1 MKKTSSYKSI
11 QLLIIVFFIS
21 CANKNND
28 NLSSSLT
35 YEFETID
42 NDFNLF
48 SGNTLIQDTND
59 SNYIYFYSAN
69 PEKIN
74 FVKKDT
80 LYPFDII
87 KINQLLSQDVINFY
101 EIQLTELSEL
111 KKKVLFES
119 ENFKSKKDSL
129 SKLEHN
135 LLNTLF
141 CFQKKYDCNDKY
153 SLEIKSFDL
162 TSILKNNSIKWPSV
176 KLIYT
181 PKDEETALH
190 IEDNCNEIYIN
201 LFARLKKKDISEKLS
216 FEPLRVE
223 LFDIKS
229 SQKINGTCSFQQSN
243 SSLSQSN
250 IPPFSKSFEEKLN
263 KKIDTKNQ
271 NQIGDFIFNLPC
283 KLEMVLNQETTKSYT
298 CQTLSNDLPIS
309 YRITTD
315 SFSNTFRNFDE
326 KGKRIF
332 IETYL
337 NKIKKEAELESK
349 NVKSRSFYNLIAIQF
364 DDIIAMGDMVLQS
377 RTFVFFYK
385 DKSITFNY
393 VSSTTDFDKRFE
405 KFLNKITLIE

>member
-1 MKKTSSYKSI
+1 LGLIENKMMKKTTLYKSI

-21 CANKNND
+21 CTNKNNG
-28 NLSSSLT
+28 NLTPSLT

-59 SNYIYFYSAN
+59 LNYIYFYSAN
-69 PEKIN
+69 TEKIN

-87 KINQLLSQDVINFY
+87 KINQLLNQDVINFY

-119 ENFKSKKDSL
+119 ENFESKKDSL

-153 SLEIKSFDL
+153 SLEINSFDL
-162 TSILKNNSIKWPSV
+162 TSILENNDVKWSSE

-201 LFARLKKKDISEKLS
+201 LFARLEKKDISEKLS
-216 FEPLRVE
+216 FDPLRVE
-223 LFDIKS
+223 LFNSKFA
-229 SQKINGTCSFQQSN
+229 QKINGTCSFQQSN

-250 IPPFSKSFEEKLN
+250 LPPPSKLKSFKEKPN

-271 NQIGDFIFNLPC
+271 NQIGDFIFN
-283 KLEMVLNQETTKSYT
+283 
-298 CQTLSNDLPIS
+298 
-309 YRITTD
+309 
-315 SFSNTFRNFDE
+315 RN
-326 KGKRIF
+326 RW
-332 IETYL
+332 
-337 NKIKKEAELESK
+337 KILC
-349 NVKSRSFYNLIAIQF
+349 
-364 DDIIAMGDMVLQS
+364 
-377 RTFVFFYK
+377 
-385 DKSITFNY
+385 
-393 VSSTTDFDKRFE
+393 
-405 KFLNKITLIE
+405 